1 MLPLISLLTISFML
15 YSGCSESDS
24 AEHSSLDPAAVGTE
38 SGPTP
43 PEAER
48 PVADDSPRPGEGE
61 AEVGTKPGPDP
72 VVADDPAKPSEGEAE
87 VGTKPGPDPVVTDD
101 PAKLGEGQSA
111 EADPEKT
118 PDTTAIALP
127 VPEIRPAEGDEI
139 KLDQTL
145 LALVRARREGGG
157 DAVKA
162 MVAEGRIELEAEDR
176 VRVEVTVTTAAA
188 VAELKQ
194 QIAAVGG
201 EVSTEFQNRIYALV
215 PTASVET
222 LAAEES
228 VWNMA
233 VPQVVASPFGA
244 PR

>member
-24 AEHSSLDPAAVGTE
+24 AEHSALDPAPVGTE
-38 SGPTP
+38 SAPTP
-43 PEAER
+43 PEAEH
-48 PVADDSPRPGEGE
+48 PVAEDPVKPGEGE
-61 AEVGTKPGPDP
+61 PEVGTKPGLDP
-72 VVADDPAKPSEGEAE
+72 VVAEDPAKP
-87 VGTKPGPDPVVTDD
+87 
-101 PAKLGEGQSA
+101 GEGQGA

-118 PDTTAIALP
+118 PDTTAIAFP
-127 VPEIRPAEGDEI
+127 VPEIRPPEGDEV

-162 MVAEGRIELEAEDR
+162 LAAEGRIELEAEDR

-188 VAELKQ
+188 VAELKK
-194 QIAAVGG
+194 QIAALGG
-201 EVSTEFQNRIYALV
+201 DVSTDFHNRVYALV

-228 VWNMA
+228 VWIMA